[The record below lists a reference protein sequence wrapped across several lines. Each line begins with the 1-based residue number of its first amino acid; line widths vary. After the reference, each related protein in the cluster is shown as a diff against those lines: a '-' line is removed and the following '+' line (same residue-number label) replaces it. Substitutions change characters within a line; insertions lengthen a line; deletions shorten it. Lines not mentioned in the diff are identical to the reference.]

1 MPSPNR
7 RTAERKA
14 KEVLARYRP
23 HGVSLPVDVRDLASR
38 ADVKI
43 IDYPLDPN
51 HSGVLVRKNGQAV
64 IVVNENHHPRR
75 QRFSIAHELGH
86 LFLHEGAE
94 IFHRHEFHR
103 PNDSHEVQANYFAA
117 EILMPAE
124 AVRDE
129 ASKVKVD
136 MLTDR
141 SVLLLARRFDVSV
154 AAMTARL
161 ERLGLVRPESHW

>member
-1 MPSPNR
+1 MPSSNR
-7 RTAERKA
+7 RTAEGKA
-14 KEVLARYRP
+14 REVLAQYRP
-23 HGVSLPVDVRDLASR
+23 DGGALPVDVRDLARR
-38 ADVKI
+38 AGVKV

-51 HSGVLVRKNGQAV
+51 HSGVLVRKNGPPV

-86 LFLHEGAE
+86 LFLHDGPE
-94 IFHRHEFHR
+94 IFHRHEFHK
-103 PNDSHEVQANYFAA
+103 PNDAVEVQANYFAA
-117 EILMPAE
+117 EILMPAD
-124 AVRDE
+124 AVLRE
-129 ASKVKVD
+129 ASRVNLD

-161 ERLGLVRPESHW
+161 ERLKLMQPEAHW